1 MQKNSNQMI
10 VHDMKY
16 AVFSMDIEDWYHLD
30 YFSGMPVN
38 KSYSLLDGIEQ
49 YATILE
55 KHHIPSTFFTLSEIA
70 PNIVSQLRSLLDAG
84 HEIAC
89 HGKDHGRPL
98 AKSVDVFATEIRQA
112 KAALEDIIG
121 STVEGYRAPCFS
133 IDRDRLD
140 ALIDIGIRYDS
151 SKIVFTDHP
160 LYGDI
165 DVTDFTN
172 VMQDVYIKG
181 QFVEFE
187 LSTLRMANRK
197 LPVSGGGYLR
207 IFPWVLM
214 NGLLKRYLRYAELYI
229 LYIHP
234 FELSI
239 KALPP
244 LPDGTGFLK
253 TMRFTLGRASVAGK
267 LEKLITMMKNA
278 GFKFMTFKDLRRTI
292 LDNLEDCQHE

>member
-1 MQKNSNQMI
+1 MR
-10 VHDMKY
+10 Y
-16 AVFSMDIEDWYHLD
+16 AVLSMDIEDWYHLD

-49 YATILE
+49 YTDIVE
-55 KHHIPSTFFTLSEIA
+55 KHRIHSTFFTLSELAPSIA
-70 PNIVSQLRSLLDAG
+70 SQLRRLHAAG
-84 HEIAC
+84 HEISC

-98 AKSVDVFATEIRQA
+98 TKSVDVFATEIRQA
-112 KAALEDIIG
+112 KTELEDIIG
-121 STVEGYRAPCFS
+121 DTVEGYRAPCFS

-140 ALIDIGIRYDS
+140 ALIDIGICYDS
-151 SKIVFTDHP
+151 SKIAFADHP
-160 LYGDI
+160 LYGDL

-187 LSTLRMANRK
+187 SSTLRMANRK

-244 LPDGTGFLK
+244 LPDGTGFLNTK
-253 TMRFTLGRASVAGK
+253 RFTLGRATVAAK
-267 LEKLITMMKNA
+267 LEKLIIMLKNS
-278 GFKFMTFKDLRRTI
+278 GFKFMTFKELRRTI
-292 LDNLEDCQHE
+292 LDNFEDCQYE